1 MTKKVSESQ
10 KKEILSS
17 FKKGKKINLIAKDF
31 NFSSQTIVR
40 QIKNLIGEEEFIKIK
55 EKNLISKNKSNF
67 SSELGLND
75 SIKNSNDV
83 DNTLNSDQNDSN
95 QESSFLEIVPLTE
108 GVELE
113 IQKDLSSE
121 PLEDAN
127 LPNVVY
133 LLVDNK
139 KEISPKLLS
148 DYPQWSFMPEND
160 LKRLTIEIFADQRE
174 GKKVCSKNEKL
185 IKVPNSNVFS
195 MASKFL
201 KLKGITRIVFDKV
214 LLSL

>member
-10 KKEILSS
+10 KKEILSF

-83 DNTLNSDQNDSN
+83 DNTLNSDQYDSN
-95 QESSFLEIVPLTE
+95 LESSFLEIVPLTE

-160 LKRLTIEIFADQRE
+160 LKRLTIEIFADQKY

-185 IKVPNSNVFS
+185 IRVPNSNVFLI
-195 MASKFL
+195 ASKFL
-201 KLKGITRIVFDKV
+201 KSKGISRIIFDKV
-214 LLSL
+214 LLSI